1 MNPHTINRYATK
13 IRKLKQ
19 NRRTTK
25 MLRPTQVT
33 QHQNRRP
40 GASTSRYDPDPYKV
54 IAIKLPQEEVLKYGN
69 EMPTIQSHH
78 QSSTYA
84 ASSHTISA
92 GSAWG
97 RHLHI
102 RQHNACNPT
111 YPTTTT
117 PTSWHTTAPPKTEV
131 PKWTSGSQHQ
141 SKPTK
146 RTTQQKSTKTL
157 QPTQW
162 TVDIKQ
168 TGKTRTKEEEK
179 KSNRDGT

>member
-1 MNPHTINRYATK
+1 
-13 IRKLKQ
+13 
-19 NRRTTK
+19 

-117 PTSWHTTAPPKTEV
+117 PTS
-131 PKWTSGSQHQ
+131 
-141 SKPTK
+141 
-146 RTTQQKSTKTL
+146 
-157 QPTQW
+157 
-162 TVDIKQ
+162 
-168 TGKTRTKEEEK
+168 
-179 KSNRDGT
+179 